1 MPKSQEEQ
9 HLGAHLKI
17 VTHGQERQICQ
28 TCVEVINCQLLYQ

>member
-17 VTHGQERQICQ
+17 VTQERQ

>member
-17 VTHGQERQICQ
+17 VTPGQERQ